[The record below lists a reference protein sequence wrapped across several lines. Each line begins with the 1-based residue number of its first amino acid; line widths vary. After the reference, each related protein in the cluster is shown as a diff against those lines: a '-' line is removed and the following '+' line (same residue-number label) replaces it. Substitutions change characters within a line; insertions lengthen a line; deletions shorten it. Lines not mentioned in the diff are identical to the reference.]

1 MKGVSSMNPEDK
13 KKIRELHK
21 KDKAG
26 NLKKIKSI
34 RQKNV
39 QKKHSKG
46 DTKETFFEKT
56 QNAKTQSKNKHVT
69 SKIGRSEKNHER

>member
-1 MKGVSSMNPEDK
+1 MNPEDK

-26 NLKKIKSI
+26 NLNQIKSI
-34 RQKNV
+34 GQKNV
-39 QKKHSKG
+39 QNNVQNKHSKG
-46 DTKETFFEKT
+46 DSKETLFEKT
-56 QNAKTQSKNKHVT
+56 KNAKTQSKNKHVS